1 MSCLMPYFLVLK
13 DQVGAN
19 QDLVKGRQMYA
30 YSPHNYV
37 SKSLSPP
44 HPLPLKLRFE
54 KSERR
59 WRDDD
64 TSVSDPRK
72 LHEK

>member
-1 MSCLMPYFLVLK
+1 MSCLMPRFLVLK
-13 DQVGAN
+13 DQVGVN

-37 SKSLSPP
+37 SKSSSPI
-44 HPLPLKLRFE
+44 PLKLRSE

-59 WRDDD
+59 WRGDD